1 MKKNTEMPVN
11 SLLQNQTLP
20 KEMATNNKLQTPQ
33 KAINQQS
40 LFDGLL
46 KDNTLFHTQKK
57 PTQNRLLESVNLGK
71 IINFEELEAK
81 LSDVALQRDG
91 KQLKDSAS
99 IKSNSSRK
107 LTACSDLSLVI
118 PKLNRKVGKS

>member
-1 MKKNTEMPVN
+1 MV
-11 SLLQNQTLP
+11 TL
-20 KEMATNNKLQTPQ
+20 NKFKTPQ
-33 KAINQQS
+33 KANNQPIH
-40 LFDGLL
+40 FNGLST
-46 KDNTLFHTQKK
+46 DNTLFHTQKK
-57 PTQNRLLESVNLGK
+57 PTQNRLLESVNIGK

-91 KQLKDSAS
+91 KQSKDSAS

-107 LTACSDLSLVI
+107 LTACSESLII